1 MVARRVVEHEVVDDW
16 RTGSIASQASVR
28 CKPARSDHWSS
39 AGAIGSPEPFRVQ
52 RFALLHERT
61 IAAPKKERN
70 PRTLEIRLNQ
80 AVHRV
85 SRCRSSTRI
94 PVRMVPS
101 VSRGRHGPPFL
112 GLRQPYVCALPF
124 LLGAVLV
131 PSSAPH
137 AVEVFTSPQVAF
149 TEGGLS
155 VLGRFNGR
163 NSQRGSVS
171 VGADGHRRRAR
182 APYEYHR
189 VSHMPR

>member
-1 MVARRVVEHEVVDDW
+1 VVARRVVEHEVVDDW

-70 PRTLEIRLNQ
+70 PRPLEIRLNQ

-101 VSRGRHGPPFL
+101 VSRGT
-112 GLRQPYVCALPF
+112 
-124 LLGAVLV
+124 
-131 PSSAPH
+131 APR
-137 AVEVFTSPQVAF
+137 SWD
-149 TEGGLS
+149 S
-155 VLGRFNGR
+155 
-163 NSQRGSVS
+163 
-171 VGADGHRRRAR
+171 D
-182 APYEYHR
+182 
-189 VSHMPR
+189 SHMCVRSRFCWGRYWCPHRLLTP

>member
-1 MVARRVVEHEVVDDW
+1 MVVRAGTAPR
-16 RTGSIASQASVR
+16 SQD
-28 CKPARSDHWSS
+28 SD
-39 AGAIGSPEPFRVQ
+39 SP
-52 RFALLHERT
+52 
-61 IAAPKKERN
+61 N
-70 PRTLEIRLNQ
+70 
-80 AVHRV
+80 
-85 SRCRSSTRI
+85 
-94 PVRMVPS
+94 
-101 VSRGRHGPPFL
+101 
-112 GLRQPYVCALPF
+112 VCALPF

-182 APYEYHR
+182 ARYESTAFHTCLGEPELSGASIDQLPAATLLKQR
-189 VSHMPR
+189 